1 MFAVIRTGGKQYKV
15 SKDDII
21 TVEKLVGDAGAKL
34 EFTDVLAIGDGPD
47 TTFGTPIVA
56 GARVTAA
63 VLEQTQGD
71 KIIVFKKSRRK
82 NYRRKRGHRQAL
94 TVLRITDISASG
106 KAAAKAPAKEK
117 APAKAEA
124 KAESKEKAPA
134 KAETK
139 PEAKPEAKPKAEPKA
154 TPKPKA
160 SAKAPAK
167 AKAKPKAAAKGSGK
181 GPGKGKEKT

>member
-15 SKDDII
+15 SKDDVI
-21 TVEKLVGDAGAKL
+21 TVEKLAGDAGAKL

-71 KIIVFKKSRRK
+71 KIIIFKKSRRK
-82 NYRRKRGHRQAL
+82 NYRRKRGHRQQL
-94 TVLRITDISASG
+94 TVLRITDISPGG

-117 APAKAEA
+117 APAKAE
-124 KAESKEKAPA
+124 
-134 KAETK
+134 TK
-139 PEAKPEAKPKAEPKA
+139 PKAKAKPKAEPKPKA
-154 TPKPKA
+154 KPKPKA

-167 AKAKPKAAAKGSGK
+167 AKAKPKTAPTGSGKGPGK
-181 GPGKGKEKT
+181 GPGKGKEKK

>member
-15 SKDDII
+15 SKDDVI
-21 TVEKLVGDAGAKL
+21 TVEKLAGDAGAKL

-47 TTFGTPIVA
+47 TTFGTPIVE

-71 KIIVFKKSRRK
+71 KIIIFKKSRRK
-82 NYRRKRGHRQAL
+82 NYRRKRGHRQQL
-94 TVLRITDISASG
+94 TVLRITDISPGG

-117 APAKAEA
+117 APAKAE
-124 KAESKEKAPA
+124 
-134 KAETK
+134 TK
-139 PEAKPEAKPKAEPKA
+139 PKAKAKPKAEPKPKA
-154 TPKPKA
+154 KPKPKA

-167 AKAKPKAAAKGSGK
+167 AKAKPKTAPTGSGK
-181 GPGKGKEKT
+181 GPGKGKEKK

>member
-15 SKDDII
+15 NKDDVI
-21 TVEKLVGDAGAKL
+21 TVERLVGDAGAKL
-34 EFTDVLAIGDGPD
+34 EFTDVLAIGEGPD

-63 VLEQTQGD
+63 VLEQTKGD

-82 NYRRKRGHRQAL
+82 NYRRKRGHRQQL
-94 TVLRITDISASG
+94 TVLRITDISAGG

-117 APAKAEA
+117 APAKAE
-124 KAESKEKAPA
+124 
-134 KAETK
+134 TK
-139 PEAKPEAKPKAEPKA
+139 PKAKAKPKAEPKA
-154 TPKPKA
+154 KPKA
-160 SAKAPAK
+160 KASAPKTSAKAKAKAPAK
-167 AKAKPKAAAKGSGK
+167 AKAKPKAVGK

>member
-34 EFTDVLAIGDGPD
+34 EFTDVLAIGAGPD
-47 TTFGTPIVA
+47 TTFGTPLVA

-63 VLEQTQGD
+63 VLEQTKGD

-82 NYRRKRGHRQAL
+82 NYRRKRGHRQQL
-94 TVLRITDISASG
+94 TVLRITDISPGG

-124 KAESKEKAPA
+124 KPVA
-134 KAETK
+134 K
-139 PEAKPEAKPKAEPKA
+139 AKPKAEPKA
-154 TPKPKA
+154 KPKAEPKPKA
-160 SAKAPAK
+160 SAKAPEKVKAKASAK
-167 AKAKPKAAAKGSGK
+167 AKAKPKAAGK

>member
-15 SKDDII
+15 SKDDVI
-21 TVEKLVGDAGAKL
+21 TVEKLAGDAGAKL

-71 KIIVFKKSRRK
+71 KIIIFKKSRRK
-82 NYRRKRGHRQAL
+82 NYRRKRGHRQQL
-94 TVLRITDISASG
+94 TVLRITDISPGG

-117 APAKAEA
+117 APAKAE
-124 KAESKEKAPA
+124 
-134 KAETK
+134 TK
-139 PEAKPEAKPKAEPKA
+139 PKAKAKPKAEPKPKA
-154 TPKPKA
+154 KPKPKA

-167 AKAKPKAAAKGSGK
+167 AKAKPKTAPTGSGK
-181 GPGKGKEKT
+181 GPGKGKEKK

>member
-15 SKDDII
+15 SKNDVI
-21 TVEKLVGDAGAKL
+21 TVEKLAGDAGAKL

-47 TTFGTPIVA
+47 TTFGTPIVE
-56 GARVTAA
+56 GARVAAA

-71 KIIVFKKSRRK
+71 KIIIFKKSRRK
-82 NYRRKRGHRQAL
+82 NYRRKRGHRQQL
-94 TVLRITDISASG
+94 TVLRITDISAGG

-117 APAKAEA
+117 APAKAE
-124 KAESKEKAPA
+124 
-134 KAETK
+134 TK
-139 PEAKPEAKPKAEPKA
+139 PKAKAKPKAEPKPKA
-154 TPKPKA
+154 KPKPKA

-167 AKAKPKAAAKGSGK
+167 AKARPKAAPKGSGK

>member
-15 SKDDII
+15 SKDDVI
-21 TVEKLVGDAGAKL
+21 TVEKLAGDAGAKL

-56 GARVTAA
+56 DARVTAA

-71 KIIVFKKSRRK
+71 KIIIFKKSRRK
-82 NYRRKRGHRQAL
+82 NYRRKRGHRQQL
-94 TVLRITDISASG
+94 TVLRITDISPGG

-117 APAKAEA
+117 APAKAE
-124 KAESKEKAPA
+124 
-134 KAETK
+134 TK
-139 PEAKPEAKPKAEPKA
+139 PKAKAKPKAE
-154 TPKPKA
+154 PKPKA

-167 AKAKPKAAAKGSGK
+167 AKARPKAAPKGSGK

>member
-15 SKDDII
+15 SKDDVI
-21 TVEKLVGDAGAKL
+21 TVEKLAGDAGAKL

-71 KIIVFKKSRRK
+71 KIIIFKKSRRK
-82 NYRRKRGHRQAL
+82 NYRRKRGHRQQL
-94 TVLRITDISASG
+94 TVLRITDISPDG

-117 APAKAEA
+117 APAEAET
-124 KAESKEKAPA
+124 KPKA

-139 PEAKPEAKPKAEPKA
+139 PKAKAKPKAEPKPKA
-154 TPKPKA
+154 KPKPKA

-167 AKAKPKAAAKGSGK
+167 AKAKPKTAPTGSGKGPGK
-181 GPGKGKEKT
+181 GPGKGKEKK

>member
-15 SKDDII
+15 SKDDVI
-21 TVEKLVGDAGAKL
+21 TVERLVGDAGANL
-34 EFTDVLAIGDGPD
+34 EFTDVLAIGEGPD

-63 VLEQTQGD
+63 VLEQTKGD

-82 NYRRKRGHRQAL
+82 NYRRKRGHRQQL
-94 TVLRITDISASG
+94 TVLRITDISVGG
-106 KAAAKAPAKEK
+106 KAAAKAPAKE
-117 APAKAEA
+117 PAK
-124 KAESKEKAPA
+124 EKTPA

-139 PEAKPEAKPKAEPKA
+139 PKAKAKPKAEPKA
-154 TPKPKA
+154 KPKAKA

-167 AKAKPKAAAKGSGK
+167 AKAKPKAAGKGAGKGS
-181 GPGKGKEKT
+181 GKGKEKT

>member
-15 SKDDII
+15 SKDDVI
-21 TVEKLVGDAGAKL
+21 TVERLVGDAGAKL
-34 EFTDVLAIGDGPD
+34 EFTDVLAIGEGSD

-63 VLEQTQGD
+63 VLEQAQGD

-82 NYRRKRGHRQAL
+82 NYRRKRGHRQLL
-94 TVLRITDISASG
+94 TVLRITDISADG
-106 KAAAKAPAKEK
+106 KTAA
-117 APAKAEA
+117 
-124 KAESKEKAPA
+124 KAPA

-139 PEAKPEAKPKAEPKA
+139 PEAKVKAPAKTETKPKAEPKA
-154 TPKPKA
+154 KAEPKPKA
-160 SAKAPAK
+160 SAKAKAPAK
-167 AKAKPKAAAKGSGK
+167 AKAKPKAAPK